1 MFSNETVDTI
11 VIGAG
16 HAGLAVSRLLSAA
29 GHDHVVLER
38 GRVGE
43 RWRSERW
50 DSLHLLTPAWM
61 TRLPGWTYA
70 GADPDGYLTKDQLVR
85 LLEMYAGSFDAP
97 VVDETTVLRV
107 DSASGHAP
115 NQQRGPRYRVTT
127 DGGTL
132 RARNLVVATGPHG
145 RPVVPTGLIGPEGER
160 WENAPLVLPANRY
173 RNPDRLAPG
182 GVLVVG
188 ASSTGAQIADELNRA
203 GREVVLSV
211 GRHTRMPRRY
221 RGMDAFWWL
230 ERTGRLARTI
240 DTMPDPVA
248 ARREPSMQLIGRND
262 PDGYAR
268 DLDLGVLQ
276 RQGVRL
282 VGRLLGAE
290 GRTLR
295 FGDGLGDTVADAD
308 ARMHRYL
315 DAVDEHVASSG
326 LTREV
331 WDPVRPAPV
340 PVPETPDRVDLRA
353 EGIGTV
359 VLATGYR
366 PDTRWLQLP
375 VTAADGTVAQR
386 RGVTQLPGLYVVGQR
401 FQHRRDSGF
410 IDGARHDAAAVVRH
424 LLGQSGPTRELAA
437 AGEAWQQGEEPTS

>member
-97 VVDETTVLRV
+97 LLDDTTVLRV
-107 DSASGHAP
+107 DATGRAASDPSA
-115 NQQRGPRYRVTT
+115 PRYRVVT

-132 RARNLVVATGPHG
+132 HSRQVVVATGPHG
-145 RPVVPTGLIGPEGER
+145 RPVVPAGLAGPEGER
-160 WENAPLVLPANRY
+160 WEYTPLVVPANRY
-173 RNPDRLAPG
+173 RTPDRLAPG

-188 ASSTGAQIADELNRA
+188 ASSTGTQIADELSRA
-203 GREVVLSV
+203 GREVVLAV
-211 GRHTRMPRRY
+211 GRHTRTPRRY

-230 ERTGRLARTI
+230 EVTGRLARTI

-248 ARREPSMQLIGRND
+248 ARREPSMQLVGRND

-295 FGDGLGDTVADAD
+295 FDDGLDDTVADAD
-308 ARMHRYL
+308 ARMHRFL
-315 DAVDEHVASSG
+315 DAVDVHVEATG
-326 LTREV
+326 LSREV

-340 PVPETPDRVDLRA
+340 PVPHSPDRVDLRA

-366 PDTRWLQLP
+366 PDNRWLRLP
-375 VTAADGTVAQR
+375 VTDADGSIRQR
-386 RGVTQLPGLYVVGQR
+386 RGVTELPGLYVVGQR

-410 IDGARHDAAAVVRH
+410 IGGARHDATAVVRH
-424 LLGQSGPTRELAA
+424 LLGHAESARELAA
-437 AGEAWQQGEEPTS
+437 AGEALRSGEETAS